1 MVWSLTARCSLNK
14 IHSYE
19 NLAHS
24 YNKKMANSVCA
35 VNESAF
41 EKAEPPSE
49 WILVTVIVVG
59 VGGRGA

>member
-1 MVWSLTARCSLNK
+1 MRCFLNK

-24 YNKKMANSVCA
+24 TNKKMASSLCA

-49 WILVTVIVVG
+49 WTLVTVIVVG
-59 VGGRGA
+59 VGGGGLDR

>member
-1 MVWSLTARCSLNK
+1 MTRKCYTYIVMKTELTSTIRRWPTLC
-14 IHSYE
+14 
-19 NLAHS
+19 
-24 YNKKMANSVCA
+24 V